1 MERPRSADRSGPRP
15 WPKRVLERLFGSGR
29 RRQSRRSGAAK
40 GQDVGV
46 ANGFWARLW
55 APRRVEPIA
64 NAECPICQG
73 PVVVAPIGTSAFWGG
88 MAAPRPREELVA
100 ACAVHGR
107 PPYNQR
113 TVECL
118 VRH

>member
-1 MERPRSADRSGPRP
+1 MGAARAHGG
-15 WPKRVLERLFGSGR
+15 VAFLSGR
-29 RRQSRRSGAAK
+29 SEAADARSRGARAVAR
-40 GQDVGV
+40 GQDVVV
-46 ANGFWARLW
+46 AKGFWARLW

-73 PVVVAPIGTSAFWGG
+73 PVVVAPMGTSAFWGG

-113 TVECL
+113 TLEYL
-118 VRH
+118 ARHDNRCT